1 MDREGLIETRDDVIK
16 NIKTL
21 YSYLRNRDND
31 ESYQWAIERMK
42 KGKNY
47 VVEIINGHICF
58 APSRFVG
65 YKDNTK
71 EKHEEN
77 QGQGTTTDDELENFY
92 QKVQDKRLDLLFQKE
107 ISQFG
112 QTSGNKKYWIPI
124 NVSVED
130 LTKNISSI
138 ERYINLLISNK
149 NLILTGAPGTGK
161 THLAKNIAEEMNA
174 EVGFVQFHPSYDYT
188 DFVEGLRPITKK
200 DGQIGF
206 ERKDGVFKEFCNRIV
221 ISSLQNESEAK
232 SYTTYSTK
240 SYVIPKGES
249 FSEIYDSVENDIK
262 RNHIKSLP
270 FRKSLTPVSYNGN
283 RIYFGETRPKSI
295 NKNHL
300 EALYN
305 YCLNQKISD
314 LSSWDRDDFFNLI
327 SKLTDGNTKTI
338 DYINYACMLEEM
350 LKRTENVLSQTIVT
364 QNDKDNVSFDEA
376 FDNLVYDLK
385 ESGEKLTFERPRS
398 SSFEVSVGK
407 DSILR
412 IDGVAINKDLVKS
425 FYDQTNNNNWYSKHC
440 EIIIDYLRNH
450 YKLDDYN
457 GKDNSESQMY
467 PTRPDIIKLS
477 PKKKPFVFIIDE
489 INRGEISKIFGEL
502 FFSIDPGYRGE
513 KGRVQTQYQN
523 MIENDDVFKDGF
535 YVPENVYIIGTMN
548 DIDRSV
554 ESMDFAMRRRF
565 AWQEVTAEESY
576 YNMIENAEDKEEYTS
591 FKDEIKQR
599 MFNLNKAIAET
610 EGLNEAYQ
618 IGAAYFRKVLDY
630 INEEQPFECLW
641 NNHLKGLLFEYLRG
655 NRKAKELLEKLYKA
669 YNMTVAD
676 E

>member
-1 MDREGLIETRDDVIK
+1 MTK
-16 NIKTL
+16 
-21 YSYLRNRDND
+21 
-31 ESYQWAIERMK
+31 A
-42 KGKNY
+42 
-47 VVEIINGHICF
+47 INGHICF

-77 QGQGTTTDDELENFY
+77 HGQGTTTDDELENFY

-350 LKRTENVLSQTIVT
+350 LKRTKNVLSQSIVT

-457 GKDNSESQMY
+457 GKENSENQMY
-467 PTRPDIIKLS
+467 STHPDITKPS

-576 YNMIENAEDKEEYTS
+576 FNMIEDDTDFAEV
-591 FKDEIKQR
+591 KDEIKQR
-599 MFNLNKAIAET
+599 MFSLNKAIAET

-630 INEEQPFECLW
+630 INEEQPFEFLW